1 MIELLPE
8 TAGKS
13 SEIASVIL
21 SLSTAPRTV
30 IVGLKFSK
38 KNENLKSIVNSHLKA
53 HSIWYIH
60 WLCEVLKNNSGSTV
74 SKDDIPEGKCESSR
88 VFHAQFEKTI
98 ALLLL

>member
-53 HSIWYIH
+53 HSI
-60 WLCEVLKNNSGSTV
+60 
-74 SKDDIPEGKCESSR
+74 
-88 VFHAQFEKTI
+88 
-98 ALLLL
+98 